1 MKIIE
6 GVLDSGIRSQVD
18 INSMQ
23 LGFLPGRDTTDT
35 MFIIR
40 QFQENYL
47 GKHKPLQF
55 AFVDSEKAFDHVLRK
70 VLCWAMRRVRVEVWI
85 IYTVKAMY
93 ENAKSSVPVNGQ
105 FIDEFNIKVSVPQS
119 AVLSPL
125 LFVIIMETLS
135 KEFRVGCP
143 GNCFTQTI
151 WC

>member
-1 MKIIE
+1 MKTIE

-23 LGFLPGRDTTDT
+23 LGFLPGWDTTDT

-40 QFQENYL
+40 QLQENYL

-55 AFVDSEKAFDHVLRK
+55 VFVDSEKAFDHVLRK

-85 IYTVKAMY
+85 IHTVKAMY
-93 ENAKSSVPVNGQ
+93 ENAKPSVPVNGQ

-125 LFVIIMETLS
+125 LFVIIMEALS
-135 KEFRVGCP
+135 KEFRVSCP